1 MTLTIIA
8 ALRRWGGVT
17 RPLPLWLINQV
28 GFFVDRMVSWEYC
41 TCVDTNVLQSLHT
54 SSIWSFNSRSQ
65 AIRNVIYIN
74 IFQYYVKGCIIV
86 YC

>member
-28 GFFVDRMVSWEYC
+28 GFFVDRMVS
-41 TCVDTNVLQSLHT
+41 
-54 SSIWSFNSRSQ
+54 
-65 AIRNVIYIN
+65 
-74 IFQYYVKGCIIV
+74 
-86 YC
+86 